1 MFGAAGSVVANW
13 CSSLHIEKEEWLA
26 FFKVKREALHLAQG
40 ATATAAVPAS
50 DTDGDEWCV
59 MSGKDE
65 RLQQQ
70 SEKEASEHESH
81 STLVAV
87 NSHDFPG

>member
-1 MFGAAGSVVANW
+1 MSV
-13 CSSLHIEKEEWLA
+13 
-26 FFKVKREALHLAQG
+26 
-40 ATATAAVPAS
+40 
-50 DTDGDEWCV
+50 
-59 MSGKDE
+59 KDE

-81 STLVAV
+81 GTLVAV